1 MCAFMSLEVMMIMM
15 VESES
20 EGEAEGEWRLIRADI
35 DVPVVNAQG
44 VVVEPNTIVGVHGGA
59 NSARLVKKVP

>member
-1 MCAFMSLEVMMIMM
+1 MSLEVMMIMM

-20 EGEAEGEWRLIRADI
+20 EGEGEWRLIRADI